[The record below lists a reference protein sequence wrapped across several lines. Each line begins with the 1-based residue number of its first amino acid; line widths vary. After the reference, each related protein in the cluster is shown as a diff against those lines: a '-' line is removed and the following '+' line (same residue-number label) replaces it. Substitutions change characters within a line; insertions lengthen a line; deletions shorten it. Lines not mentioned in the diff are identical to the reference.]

1 MKEKIYLG
9 SKNKVHVLPSD
20 AQIARSQ
27 KSSTPYLKNHPE
39 RICGAGKG
47 LAQEELPVVRE
58 NGKFCLP
65 SLRERPM
72 YLSPQDPSGKV
83 VKEPSLGCRS
93 GRGSRREGKSRKGE
107 CWGRG
112 GSIRSGHTLGQDGL
126 KGAVNVATRGWLAG

>member
-1 MKEKIYLG
+1 MWRGEGPSPGGIARRQGEWKI
-9 SKNKVHVLPSD
+9 LPS
-20 AQIARSQ
+20 IF
-27 KSSTPYLKNHPE
+27 E
-39 RICGAGKG
+39 
-47 LAQEELPVVRE
+47 
-58 NGKFCLP
+58 
-65 SLRERPM
+65 RERPM